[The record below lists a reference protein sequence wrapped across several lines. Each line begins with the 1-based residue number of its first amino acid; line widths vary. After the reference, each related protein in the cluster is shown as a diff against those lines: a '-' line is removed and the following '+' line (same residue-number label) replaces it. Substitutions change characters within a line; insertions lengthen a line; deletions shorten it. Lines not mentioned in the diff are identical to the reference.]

1 MWIQNVASIHLYFY
15 IFAFKNLFLHKFR
28 PSNTQP
34 FEIPEEAL
42 KINRPAPA
50 TNKLY
55 RVEVVKT
62 PTFGIK
68 VIRNSTGSVV

>member
-1 MWIQNVASIHLYFY
+1 MLQASMY
-15 IFAFKNLFLHKFR
+15 IFTSVYLKFKFR

-50 TNKLY
+50 SKKLY

-68 VIRNSTGSVV
+68 VTRISTGSVV